1 MKWIFEQGKFL
12 DLIVWRSFLYDYFRI
27 CCISNKNTN
36 KFNNS
41 LVNII
46 YVYIF
51 SMLVAHYSYLSHHLN
66 FAESYICFI
75 CFSSIKY
82 KYCRGLEVVVQL
94 CTPVCTISE
103 ISRACFARG
112 HDAIRLVYVIDTR
125 MHSRGCWWSCSY
137 SLQSKIIGAIM
148 CELQSSQIHW
158 GCMRWSEYACAK
170 SDVTYSEWPES
181 FSL

>member
-1 MKWIFEQGKFL
+1 MYEY
-12 DLIVWRSFLYDYFRI
+12 SRI

-46 YVYIF
+46 YMYIF
-51 SMLVAHYSYLSHHLN
+51 SMLVAHYSYLSHHIN

-82 KYCRGLEVVVQL
+82 KCCRGLEVVVQL

-112 HDAIRLVYVIDTR
+112 HDAITDSTIDY
-125 MHSRGCWWSCSY
+125 SY
-137 SLQSKIIGAIM
+137 SIDGQRSGPGGNLSCIIAALDLYRCTVTDSLWNGSKNCSEHCGSATGA
-148 CELQSSQIHW
+148 
-158 GCMRWSEYACAK
+158 
-170 SDVTYSEWPES
+170 V
-181 FSL
+181 